1 MATGSGRK
9 RSRSTDAGTQLRERD
24 AETLRLSAELEQVRT
39 LYPTS
44 LTQRNLYPT
53 LAEVADRGVMG
64 GGGGCNWFTSWPC
77 RQDVVFGLDRSALLL
92 DLYGVPMGTF

>member
-64 GGGGCNWFTSWPC
+64 GGGGVTGSRLGPA
-77 RQDVVFGLDRSALLL
+77 DK
-92 DLYGVPMGTF
+92 M